1 MFLYHVIIRNDDL
14 GEYFSPA
21 IVLKEGLNRKTATK
35 WYGNSG
41 NFFPDLT
48 IRFRPANLPKW
59 VDFNVAFGA
68 GLEEYDIPHYR
79 FPVFSDKILVF
90 NRDIASDLFSY
101 IEDIY
106 DGGNGRIVEGLP
118 SKEDLMKNYW
128 ASMNTLEEFLKNKP
142 YNNPEIY
149 IFEQVPSKLI
159 DFIE

>member
-1 MFLYHVIIRNDDL
+1 M
-14 GEYFSPA
+14 
-21 IVLKEGLNRKTATK
+21 
-35 WYGNSG
+35 
-41 NFFPDLT
+41 
-48 IRFRPANLPKW
+48 
-59 VDFNVAFGA
+59 
-68 GLEEYDIPHYR
+68 EEYNIPHYR

-149 IFEQVPSKLI
+149 IFEQVSSKLI
-159 DFIE
+159 DYIE